1 MNAANQDEP
10 AFKTH
15 VTEAYQTRRD
25 SGVSRL
31 GTIIDSIR
39 RMKLVNSMKAR
50 TTQLQEGL
58 STTTG
63 ITVNVS
69 LLTA

>member
-15 VTEAYQTRRD
+15 VTEAYQTRQD

-31 GTIIDSIR
+31 GTIVNLIR
-39 RMKLVNSMKAR
+39 CMELVNNMKAR

-58 STTTG
+58 STTTS
-63 ITVNVS
+63 ITVNVG
-69 LLTA
+69 LTA